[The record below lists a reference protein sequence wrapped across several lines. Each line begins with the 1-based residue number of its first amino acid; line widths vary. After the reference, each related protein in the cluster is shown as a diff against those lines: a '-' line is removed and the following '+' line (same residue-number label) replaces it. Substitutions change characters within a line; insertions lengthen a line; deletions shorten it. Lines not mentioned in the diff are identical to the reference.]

1 MDWNKIDKEISRSP
15 RYLFFKKYQRVF
27 IFIQGFIVIGLL
39 FGIVMFMIQDREI
52 KEQIRDRCGYSTD
65 NYECIC
71 NQQYVSNWKDI
82 KIGSFEINISE
93 DNLDG

>member
-1 MDWNKIDKEISRSP
+1 MDWKKLDKGITRSP
-15 RYLFFKKYQRVF
+15 RYLFFKKYQRLF
-27 IFIQGFIVIGLL
+27 TFIQGFIVIGLL

-52 KEQIRDRCGYSTD
+52 KEQIRDSCGYVTD

-71 NQQYVSNWKDI
+71 DKHYVDNWKDL
-82 KIGSFEINISE
+82 KDGKFQINFSE